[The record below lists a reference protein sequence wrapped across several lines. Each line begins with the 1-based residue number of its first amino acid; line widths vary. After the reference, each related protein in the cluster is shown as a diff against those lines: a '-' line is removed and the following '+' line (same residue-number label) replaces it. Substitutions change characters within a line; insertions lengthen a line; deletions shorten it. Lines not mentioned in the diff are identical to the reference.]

1 MGEKVIVVT
10 GASSGIGAAVAQLV
24 AQRGHAVVLTARR
37 EAPLAAVV
45 AQCQG
50 RGHAMTGDMS
60 NRADVKRVVEDTV
73 ARLGR
78 LDVWINN
85 VGQGITRL
93 PSALTDD
100 DIDDIM
106 RVNVKSAMYGM
117 QETLPYF
124 KARGDGHVINVSSML
139 GRIPNAMMRS
149 AYCAAKHFL
158 NAMTAMFRE
167 EVQQTHPSIQI
178 SLVSPGIVHTNFG
191 LNALHGGPD
200 SRLLP
205 GAQTPEEVAAVIA
218 GVIDSRAPDVYTR
231 PGARER
237 VATYYSTI
245 GVDPS

>member
-1 MGEKVIVVT
+1 MSDAPRNLALIRRCREQVI
-10 GASSGIGAAVAQLV
+10 ASERDPVKRAALE
-24 AQRGHAVVLTARR
+24 LLISDDPARLASAR
-37 EAPLAAVV
+37 SDTLLAA
-45 AQCQG
+45 
-50 RGHAMTGDMS
+50 
-60 NRADVKRVVEDTV
+60 
-73 ARLGR
+73 
-78 LDVWINN
+78 
-85 VGQGITRL
+85 
-93 PSALTDD
+93 
-100 DIDDIM
+100 
-106 RVNVKSAMYGM
+106 
-117 QETLPYF
+117 
-124 KARGDGHVINVSSML
+124 
-139 GRIPNAMMRS
+139 
-149 AYCAAKHFL
+149 L